1 MKPVGIITDSCSGI
15 SQKEASERG
24 IFVLPMPFYVEGQCL
39 YEGVDLDRDD
49 FMEKLRTGADV
60 STSQPSPA
68 EVTALWDQALSEYEK
83 VLYMPISSGLS
94 GSCETAYALTRDE
107 RYEGRVLVVDHGQ
120 VATPLHRMVLDALEL
135 VEKGYTAEEIRELLE
150 RASDQMMIYIGV
162 QTLEYLKKGG
172 RITPAAAALG
182 SVFNIKPVLKLATG
196 KLDSFKKCHGFLK
209 ARKAMIEA
217 MKHEIETRFQDAY
230 EAGAVH
236 ILAASSASEA
246 ETESWVKEIEAAF
259 PGKQV
264 MCDPSSLG
272 VSCHIGPGGLGIG
285 CAVEPG
291 ITERS
296 ARKRDEYACR
306 AENRCPKNGV
316 GRMAFV
322 ILSVLIQAGWILLIV
337 LRLNRYSWL
346 IALISTIAAMVV
358 VLRIYASREDS
369 AYKILWIMLDPG
381 GSCHGDCAVCF

>member
-1 MKPVGIITDSCSGI
+1 M
-15 SQKEASERG
+15 
-24 IFVLPMPFYVEGQCL
+24 
-39 YEGVDLDRDD
+39 
-49 FMEKLRTGADV
+49 
-60 STSQPSPA
+60 
-68 EVTALWDQALSEYEK
+68 TALWDRVLSEYEK

-107 RYEGRVLVVDHGQ
+107 KYERRVLVVDHGQ

-182 SVFNIKPVLKLATG
+182 AVFNIKPVLKLATG

-209 ARKAMIEA
+209 ARKIMIEA
-217 MKHEIETRFQDAY
+217 MKREIETRFQEAY

-264 MCDPSSLG
+264 MCDPLSLG

-285 CAVEPG
+285 CAVKLDYG
-291 ITERS
+291 TVR
-296 ARKRDEYACR
+296 RKE
-306 AENRCPKNGV
+306 G
-316 GRMAFV
+316 
-322 ILSVLIQAGWILLIV
+322 
-337 LRLNRYSWL
+337 
-346 IALISTIAAMVV
+346 
-358 VLRIYASREDS
+358 
-369 AYKILWIMLDPG
+369 
-381 GSCHGDCAVCF
+381 

>member
-1 MKPVGIITDSCSGI
+1 
-15 SQKEASERG
+15 
-24 IFVLPMPFYVEGQCL
+24 MPFYIEGHCL
-39 YEGVDLDRDD
+39 YEGVDLDRDE
-49 FMEKLRTGADV
+49 FLEKLKEGADV

-68 EVTALWDQALSEYEK
+68 EVTALWDRVLSEYEK

-107 RYEGRVLVVDHGQ
+107 KYERRVLVVDHGQ

-182 SVFNIKPVLKLATG
+182 AVFNIKPVLKLATG

-209 ARKAMIEA
+209 ARKIMIEA
-217 MKHEIETRFQDAY
+217 MKREIETRFQEAY

-264 MCDPSSLG
+264 MCDPLSLG

-285 CAVEPG
+285 CAVKPDYG
-291 ITERS
+291 TVR
-296 ARKRDEYACR
+296 RKE
-306 AENRCPKNGV
+306 G
-316 GRMAFV
+316 
-322 ILSVLIQAGWILLIV
+322 
-337 LRLNRYSWL
+337 
-346 IALISTIAAMVV
+346 
-358 VLRIYASREDS
+358 
-369 AYKILWIMLDPG
+369 
-381 GSCHGDCAVCF
+381 

>member
-24 IFVLPMPFYVEGQCL
+24 IFVLPMPFYIEGHCL
-39 YEGVDLDRDD
+39 YEGVDLDRDE
-49 FMEKLRTGADV
+49 FLEKLKEGADV

-68 EVTALWDQALSEYEK
+68 EVTA
-83 VLYMPISSGLS
+83 
-94 GSCETAYALTRDE
+94 YALTRDE
-107 RYEGRVLVVDHGQ
+107 KYEGRVLVVDHGQ

-182 SVFNIKPVLKLATG
+182 AVFNIKPVLKLATG

-209 ARKAMIEA
+209 ARKIMIEA
-217 MKHEIETRFQDAY
+217 MKHEIETRFQEAY

-264 MCDPSSLG
+264 MCDPLSLG

-285 CAVEPG
+285 CAVKPDYG
-291 ITERS
+291 TV
-296 ARKRDEYACR
+296 RKKE
-306 AENRCPKNGV
+306 G
-316 GRMAFV
+316 
-322 ILSVLIQAGWILLIV
+322 
-337 LRLNRYSWL
+337 
-346 IALISTIAAMVV
+346 
-358 VLRIYASREDS
+358 
-369 AYKILWIMLDPG
+369 
-381 GSCHGDCAVCF
+381 